1 MNSPV
6 KLVISGPVGAGK
18 TTFIQTLSDSPV
30 VSTDEEASED
40 IGKAMTTVALDF
52 GTLNVEDYPIYLFG
66 TPGQERFD
74 FMWEVLCEG
83 AYGLILLIA
92 GDRPRDFPQARR
104 ILEFITTQTPIPFLI
119 AVTRQDMEQVWTPEE
134 VSEYFG
140 VDPSLACGL
149 DARDQQS
156 AYETLFRMFE
166 LINASASEQVA

>member
-1 MNSPV
+1 MNPPV

-40 IGKAMTTVALDF
+40 IGKTMTTVAMDF
-52 GTLNVEDYPIYLFG
+52 GTLTVEDYPIYLFG

-92 GDRPRDFPQARR
+92 GDRPKDFPQARR
-104 ILEFITTQTPIPFLI
+104 ILEFITTQTPIPFII
-119 AVTRQDMEQVWTPEE
+119 AVTRQDMPMVWSPEE

-140 VDPSLACGL
+140 VDPNLACGL

-156 AYETLFRMFE
+156 SYETLFRMFA
-166 LINASASEQVA
+166 LINEQAAN

>member
-1 MNSPV
+1 MNPPV

-18 TTFIQTLSDSPV
+18 TPFIQTLSDSPV
-30 VSTDEEASED
+30 VSTDEDASED
-40 IGKAMTTVALDF
+40 IGKSKTTVAMDF
-52 GTLNVEDYPIYLFG
+52 GTLIVEDYPIYLFG

-92 GDRPRDFPQARR
+92 GDRPKDFPQARR

-119 AVTRQDMEQVWTPEE
+119 AVTRQDMVQVWTPEE
-134 VSEYFG
+134 VAEYFG

-149 DARDQQS
+149 DARDRQS
-156 AYETLFRMFE
+156 SYETLFRMFG
-166 LINASASEQVA
+166 LINEHAV